1 MPHDWPKPATCRIN
15 PQPMSEPSSMPTA
28 PEPNAAAEP
37 DRASDAAEPVT
48 GEGLASE
55 ESSAPGDSGHEPA
68 PASPPSAAADAEP
81 QESRPTYVFFGLVA
95 AIAFLADILSKAWAE
110 IRLTE
115 LALSGGSLE
124 LIANHLSFRLAYN
137 QGGAWGL
144 FSGSPD
150 YIRRPFFIIVS
161 ILAIGFIVSLYGRIS
176 ARQHALKWGLPLVLG
191 GALGNFADRIA
202 RRHVVDFIDFRA
214 DWVETMN
221 RVISSVFGSWGV
233 TDHWPTFNVADIAIC
248 IGVGLM
254 AIDMFTARR
263 EPADHPSE
271 ARAGEPPAG

>member
-1 MPHDWPKPATCRIN
+1 
-15 PQPMSEPSSMPTA
+15 
-28 PEPNAAAEP
+28 
-37 DRASDAAEPVT
+37 
-48 GEGLASE
+48 
-55 ESSAPGDSGHEPA
+55 
-68 PASPPSAAADAEP
+68 
-81 QESRPTYVFFGLVA
+81 VFFGLVA

-271 ARAGEPPAG
+271 ARAGEPHVLRHPVSELLHAPRHRVHPGYRRGRADREAHRPEPRRHRRPRSRHAHRRRGGCAALARAR